1 MDQAIDVARMMLQHG
16 GAGHTTGIHTAD
28 AEQAVAWGAALDY
41 YRVIVN
47 GSTVLGS
54 TGGETGLAHTFTIG
68 TGFAGRSSVDGNVG
82 PDLLVNWKR
91 VAFPLRGGW
100 LGTRGA
106 AAPATAAGP
115 ATATATA
122 ATPANT
128 ATADITCELLRVLAE
143 ELERA
148 H

>member
-1 MDQAIDVARMMLQHG
+1 MVYTCSALLHP
-16 GAGHTTGIHTAD
+16 
-28 AEQAVAWGAALDY
+28 VAWGAALDY
-41 YRVIVN
+41 YRVIVK
-47 GSTVLGS
+47 GSSVLGS

-68 TGFAGRSSVDGNVG
+68 TGFAGRSSVDSNVG

-91 VAFPLRGGW
+91 VAFPLPGGW

-106 AAPATAAGP
+106 AAPPSDTAR
-115 ATATATA
+115 
-122 ATPANT
+122 
-128 ATADITCELLRVLAE
+128 ELLRVLAE